1 MTQENK
7 DQKPVSTS
15 RYLNF
20 VSINDLREKEL
31 EGAQLNEKELRA
43 LHNFDKYRIAELSKI
58 KDEKAY
64 HQRFSQLRITAQL
77 IPFEDFLSAKYSV

>member
-1 MTQENK
+1 MIENNK
-7 DQKPVSTS
+7 QQASVLKS

-31 EGAQLNEKELRA
+31 DGASLNEKELIA

-58 KDEKAY
+58 KNEQAY
-64 HQRFSQLRITAQL
+64 HKRFSQLRIMAQL
-77 IPFEDFLSAKYSV
+77 VPFEDFFGDKYL